1 MHRISS
7 AIKTQDFLNMEL
19 AFKYEMC
26 ELLRHEKFPETH
38 VLVTFLSGNVLL
50 FNEKK
55 ISCISGINELFQNF
69 QIFGDVCRTSL
80 MANLHQTG
88 FKNQKF

>member
-1 MHRISS
+1 MLRISS

-38 VLVTFLSGNVLL
+38 VLVTLLSGNALL

-55 ISCISGINELFQNF
+55 DILHIRYQRVNFSSTFGVSAYGRKNSDSG
-69 QIFGDVCRTSL
+69 
-80 MANLHQTG
+80 
-88 FKNQKF
+88 